1 MALVSSLRLLKRER
15 LKNEGFPAA
24 LVASG
29 TDGRVDMKSLFTA
42 APLVQTSGSNLSP
55 SGAFPEEDPD

>member
-29 TDGRVDMKSLFTA
+29 TDGRTEGGTDGGTDA
-42 APLVQTSGSNLSP
+42 WT
-55 SGAFPEEDPD
+55 